1 MRSAGTLFRNIENMK
16 ELMTEPEWTISFKFM
31 FLDGKD
37 NVDLDLLILMKKLG
51 FDTAYTLC
59 NSYYS
64 KFPLSI
70 GMPLDTNIDSFFDY
84 LIEIGIYKKD
94 AVFGGL
100 EQTENCREVYES
112 LVPPTD

>member
-1 MRSAGTLFRNIENMK
+1 MRTANTLFRNVEDMKDLMIEPQFK
-16 ELMTEPEWTISFKFM
+16 IGFKFI
-31 FLDGKD
+31 FLDSKD
-37 NVDLDLLILMKKLG
+37 NVELDLLLLMKRFG

-100 EQTENCREVYES
+100 EQTENCREVYEA